1 MTETFSYG
9 MIFIMQKGGKE
20 TTMGKSKGLEQFRL
34 PRWEELPSIDLY
46 LDQVLSLLEEWLG
59 PYLTFD
65 GKKIMTKTMINNYVK
80 QKFIAPPVNKKYDR
94 TAVASLFV
102 IAILKP
108 VYTIEEI
115 SRLIKL
121 SIRINEKEKAYNEF
135 CGHIES
141 AVYHAFHQTSM
152 PKIPCETD
160 PRHLFWNVCNSFA
173 CQLYVRNIYLQ
184 AHPKNDK
191 I

>member
-1 MTETFSYG
+1 MART
-9 MIFIMQKGGKE
+9 
-20 TTMGKSKGLEQFRL
+20 KGLEQFKL

-65 GKKIMTKTMINNYVK
+65 GKKVMTKTMINNYVK
-80 QKFIAPPVNKKYDR
+80 QKFIAAPVNKKYDR

-115 SRLIKL
+115 ARLIRL
-121 SIRINEKEKAYNEF
+121 AVRTSCPENSYNQF
-135 CGHIES
+135 CQTVEQ
-141 AVYHAFHQTSM
+141 AVEHAFKGTSM
-152 PKIPCETD
+152 KKEFSEGD
-160 PRHLFWNVCNSFA
+160 PRWILWNVCNSFA

-184 AHPKNDK
+184 SHQKDDK
-191 I
+191 L

>member
-1 MTETFSYG
+1 MV
-9 MIFIMQKGGKE
+9 
-20 TTMGKSKGLEQFRL
+20 KSKGLEQFKL

-59 PYLTFD
+59 SYLTFD

-115 SRLIKL
+115 SRLIRL
-121 SIRINEKEKAYNEF
+121 TVRVNEKANAYNSF
-135 CGHIES
+135 CENIES
-141 AVYHAFHQTSM
+141 AVHHAFHRTAM
-152 PKIPCETD
+152 PKNPCEED
-160 PRHLFWNVCNSFA
+160 PRGILWNVCNSFA

-184 AHPKNDK
+184 SHPKHDR

>member
-1 MTETFSYG
+1 
-9 MIFIMQKGGKE
+9 
-20 TTMGKSKGLEQFRL
+20 MGKSKGLEQFKL

-80 QKFIAPPVNKKYDR
+80 QKFIAPP
-94 TAVASLFV
+94 
-102 IAILKP
+102 AILKP